1 LKYFGYN
8 NKNNIFIFIIMENS
22 NNISKSLSGTAS
34 SSSNG
39 DLGSVTSILSSSGTA
54 STASSSDSS
63 FFSYFQNITATT
75 WIMIIVILAFLGFN
89 VFAVLA
95 KGTQNITTIFQPLID
110 LFARLTGQVVS
121 VSAEGAKGV
130 VSTSAGVVDTGLTG
144 VQDVAQGQSPLNNQ
158 QGINQGPNLPP
169 SPSPAS
175 TSTSSVPVQS
185 TISQPES
192 SQNYGINKVLNA
204 AAPQSQGSNGQ
215 TYEADTASS
224 SIQSGGLGKA
234 GWCYIGDDDGYRTC
248 AQVGVN
254 DKCMSG
260 DIFPS
265 QDICINPN
273 LRS

>member
-1 LKYFGYN
+1 
-8 NKNNIFIFIIMENS
+8 MDNS
-22 NNISKSLSGTAS
+22 NNISKTLSGNAS
-34 SSSNG
+34 SASNG

-54 STASSSDSS
+54 STTSSSSGSS

-75 WIMIIVILAFLGFN
+75 WVMIIIILAFLGFN
-89 VFAVLA
+89 IFAVLA
-95 KGTQNITTIFQPLID
+95 KGTQNITTIFQPLLD
-110 LFARLTGQVVS
+110 LFAKLTGQVVS

-130 VSTSAGVVDTGLTG
+130 VNTGAGVVNTGLTG
-144 VQDVAQGQSPLNNQ
+144 VQNVAQGQSPLNNQ
-158 QGINQGPNLPP
+158 QGV
-169 SPSPAS
+169 SPSAAS

-185 TISQPES
+185 TIPQPES
-192 SQNYGINKVLNA
+192 TQNYGINKVLNA
-204 AAPQSQGSNGQ
+204 AAPQSQGTNGQ

-224 SIQSGGLGKA
+224 TIQSGGLGKA